1 MMMRPLCCRC
11 WTKEEEERARV
22 QNWMGLR
29 DRGQPG
35 GVSLC
40 QAADA
45 GMKLK
50 PSPTPAG
57 GIPAGSCPV
66 GAVQKW
72 VRMLGCKCHPWRQSL
87 LLCQMGA
94 SLPAQA
100 WGFPQSCWD
109 PHGLGESCHLLRV
122 WAAGWLR
129 LGVPGL
135 SLTCA
140 FPVGIGRSGSYI
152 LPGNPLMPMFPTQ
165 SLQSPPSRSAFSV
178 G

>member
-1 MMMRPLCCRC
+1 MH
-11 WTKEEEERARV
+11 V

-29 DRGQPG
+29 VRGQPG

-40 QAADA
+40 QEADA
-45 GMKLK
+45 GVKLK
-50 PSPTPAG
+50 PPPTPAG
-57 GIPAGSCPV
+57 GIPARSHPV

-72 VRMLGCKCHPWRQSL
+72 VRMPGCKCQPLRQAL

-109 PHGLGESCHLLRV
+109 PRGLEESCHLLRV
-122 WAAGWLR
+122 RAASWLT
-129 LGVPGL
+129 LGVLGF
-135 SLTCA
+135 SLTRA
-140 FPVGIGRSGSYI
+140 FTVGVGRSGSYM
-152 LPGNPLMPMFPTQ
+152 LPGNPLMTIFPIQ
-165 SLQSPPSRSAFSV
+165 SPQDSPPSWSAFSV